1 MVQIK
6 FGTDGWRAIIA
17 HDYTTDNVARVA
29 MGTALW
35 LKKHYDAPKVVI
47 GHDCRFGGPMF
58 TEVTAKVL
66 AEQGVQVVIGEGITT
81 TPMVSMGTNRLDAH
95 MGVVITASHNPPT
108 YNGYKLKSAEGG
120 PSDPAD
126 VTAVEELIPDAAT
139 IPAAPLQT
147 YIDKGVVSYTDLQQL
162 YVDEVKA
169 KFDLAAIKNA
179 GIGVVYD
186 PMYGAGYPIFN
197 DILPDAVVLH
207 KDHNPGFHG
216 RAPEP
221 IAKNLPELAQLM
233 AERDDLHV
241 GLATDG
247 DADRIGLF
255 DDQGNFVDA
264 HHVLLLLIHYLHK
277 YKGMNGKV
285 VVAFSASVKVKKLCE
300 HYGLPI
306 EITKIGFKHISPY
319 MVREDVLV
327 GGEESGGIA
336 VKGHI
341 PERDGIWDGLV
352 ILEFMAKT
360 GKSLRALIQEVYDI
374 VGPFAYNRNDLH
386 LPEEKK
392 QAIIE
397 KARTVGFDRFGDY
410 EVEKVEDK
418 DGFKHYL
425 GGDTTLMIRPSG
437 TEPLLRVY
445 CEAPDRE
452 TVESILAA
460 ARETLLAD

>member
-1 MVQIK
+1 MVDIK

-17 HDYTTDNVARVA
+17 QEYTTDNVARVA
-29 MGTALW
+29 MGTAIW
-35 LKKHYDAPKVVI
+35 LKQQHAKPKVVI

-58 TEVTAKVL
+58 VEVAAKVL
-66 AEQGVQVVIGEGITT
+66 ADQGIEVVIGEGITT
-81 TPMVSMGTNRLDAH
+81 TPMVSMGTHRLGANL
-95 MGVVITASHNPPT
+95 GVVITASHNPPT

-126 VTAVEELIPDAAT
+126 VAAVEALIPEEAA
-139 IPAAPLQT
+139 IPSVPLEEYMEQ
-147 YIDKGVVSYTDLQQL
+147 GLVQYTNLQQMYL
-162 YVDEVKA
+162 DEVRA
-169 KFDLAAIKNA
+169 KFDLDAMRHS

-197 DILPDAVVLH
+197 EILPDAVTLH
-207 KDHNPGFHG
+207 SEHNPGFHG

-221 IAKNLPELAQLM
+221 IEKNLPEIAALI
-233 AERDDLHV
+233 AERQDLHL
-241 GLATDG
+241 GLAVDG

-255 DDQGNFVDA
+255 DDEGRFVDA

-306 EITKIGFKHISPY
+306 EITKIGFKYISPY
-319 MVREDVLV
+319 MVKEDVLV

-336 VKGHI
+336 IKGHI
-341 PERDGIWDGLV
+341 PERDGIWDGLT
-352 ILEFMAKT
+352 ILEFMATT
-360 GKSLRALIQEVYDI
+360 GKSLRQLIEEVYDI
-374 VGPFAYNRNDLH
+374 VGAFAYNRNDLH
-386 LPEEKK
+386 LPEAKK
-392 QAIIE
+392 QLIIR
-397 KARTVGFDRFGDY
+397 KAKTEGFSSFGPY
-410 EVEKVEDK
+410 HVEKVEDI
-418 DGFKHYL
+418 DGFKYYL

-445 CEAPDRE
+445 CEAPDRK
-452 TVESILAA
+452 TVEAILTAA
-460 ARETLLAD
+460 KETLLAD